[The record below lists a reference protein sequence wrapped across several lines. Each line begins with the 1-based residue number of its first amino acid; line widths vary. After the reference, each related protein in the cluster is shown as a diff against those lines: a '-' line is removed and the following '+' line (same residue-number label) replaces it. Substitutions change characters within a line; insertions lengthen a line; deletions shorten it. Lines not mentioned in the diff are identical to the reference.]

1 MTLLLHH
8 AGGQLGPPAQA
19 APATAAQVEELAGH
33 VEELAGQV
41 AKLKNMVMD
50 LAGDMKVMSAQITNI
65 RARTKRGQ
73 AAGGCGATCLPVRGR
88 LRGCGVLTS
97 GSAAGVAPSVTALA
111 QASPVELTCT
121 FGGAPLPV

>member
-1 MTLLLHH
+1 MHH

-65 RARTKRGQ
+65 RARAQNAVKLRAGAALMPLVKEKQ
-73 AAGGCGATCLPVRGR
+73 PAAGGARVGTMPPRGLFPPNQVALQKVCGG
-88 LRGCGVLTS
+88 GC
-97 GSAAGVAPSVTALA
+97 AII
-111 QASPVELTCT
+111 
-121 FGGAPLPV
+121 